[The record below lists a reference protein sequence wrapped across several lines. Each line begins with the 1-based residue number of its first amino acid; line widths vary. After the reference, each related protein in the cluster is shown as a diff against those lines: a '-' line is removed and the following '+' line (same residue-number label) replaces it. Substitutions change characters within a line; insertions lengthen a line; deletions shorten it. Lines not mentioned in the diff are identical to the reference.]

1 MRYSIR
7 IRYALVVAGLII
19 ATIAGSILLNLCC
32 FEAYYFRNKENTIR
46 EMYELIEEHLG
57 YGKVLDESAEL
68 SLRLY
73 CENSN
78 LDLLILDEGIIPRS
92 VFCRGNQLELR
103 ELIYAYLYGH
113 RYSPENVI
121 RKDENHY
128 VCQAYDSVL
137 RSEFLES
144 FGTTADRAYFII
156 MRTPLQNMKEN
167 ILLANRFNLMT
178 AVVTLILGTV
188 IAYFLA
194 GQMSRPIT
202 ELTGIAK
209 KMAGL
214 DFTVRYHGDKRD
226 EIGELGKNMNH
237 LSEQLESTIAE
248 LKSANLELMRD
259 IKKKEEQENMRQE
272 FLAGISHELKTPIA
286 LIQGYAEGLRD
297 GISDDPESREW
308 YCEVIVDEAAKMN
321 TMVRRMLTLNEI
333 EFGQGQ
339 VMERFDLSE
348 MVRGVLSS
356 YQIMFQ
362 QKNVELE
369 LSVEGPIYVWAD
381 ELRIEEV
388 LRNYLS
394 NALNHVD
401 GERRIAVEAILRDGL
416 VRICV
421 TNTGQQIPPEEMGKI
436 WQRFYKMDKARTREY
451 GGNGIGLSIVKA
463 VMEAHGQHY
472 GVYNRSNGVTFWF
485 ELDTGI
491 SCTAGLCEEIRDMA
505 GKKNTT
511 IEKIEG

>member
-1 MRYSIR
+1 M
-7 IRYALVVAGLII
+7 
-19 ATIAGSILLNLCC
+19 
-32 FEAYYFRNKENTIR
+32 
-46 EMYELIEEHLG
+46 
-57 YGKVLDESAEL
+57 
-68 SLRLY
+68 
-73 CENSN
+73 
-78 LDLLILDEGIIPRS
+78 
-92 VFCRGNQLELR
+92 
-103 ELIYAYLYGH
+103 
-113 RYSPENVI
+113 
-121 RKDENHY
+121 
-128 VCQAYDSVL
+128 
-137 RSEFLES
+137 
-144 FGTTADRAYFII
+144 
-156 MRTPLQNMKEN
+156 
-167 ILLANRFNLMT
+167 
-178 AVVTLILGTV
+178 
-188 IAYFLA
+188 
-194 GQMSRPIT
+194 
-202 ELTGIAK
+202 
-209 KMAGL
+209 
-214 DFTVRYHGDKRD
+214 
-226 EIGELGKNMNH
+226 
-237 LSEQLESTIAE
+237 
-248 LKSANLELMRD
+248 
-259 IKKKEEQENMRQE
+259 
-272 FLAGISHELKTPIA
+272 
-286 LIQGYAEGLRD
+286 IQGYAEGLRD

>member
-7 IRYALVVAGLII
+7 IRYALIVAGLII
-19 ATIAGSILLNLCC
+19 ATIVGSILLNFSC
-32 FEAYYFRNKENTIR
+32 FEAYYFRNKEKTIS
-46 EMYELIEEHLG
+46 EMYRLIEENLG
-57 YGKVLDESAEL
+57 NGKKMDENTEL

-78 LDLLILDEGIIPRS
+78 LDLLILTGGILPQN
-92 VFCRGNQLELR
+92 VFCRGNQR
-103 ELIYAYLYGH
+103 ELSELIFSYLYGV
-113 RYSPENVI
+113 RYNPENVI
-121 RKDENHY
+121 QKDDNHY

-167 ILLANRFNLMT
+167 ILLANRFHLMT
-178 AVVTLILGTV
+178 AAVTLVLGTV

-202 ELTGIAK
+202 ELSGIAK

-214 DFTVRYHGDKRD
+214 DFTVRYRGDNRD

-237 LSEQLESTIAE
+237 LSEQLESTIGE

-259 IKKKEEQENMRQE
+259 IKKKEEQESMRQE

-308 YCEVIVDEAAKMN
+308 YCEVIVDEATKMN

-339 VMERFDLSE
+339 PMERFDLSE
-348 MVRGVLSS
+348 MIRGVLSS

-369 LSVEGPIYVWAD
+369 LAVDSPINVWAD

-394 NALNHVD
+394 NALNHVA
-401 GERRIAVEAILRDGL
+401 GERRITVETIFKDGL
-416 VRICV
+416 VRVCV
-421 TNTGQQIPPEEMGKI
+421 TNTGEPIPAEEMDKI
-436 WQRFYKMDKARTREY
+436 WHRFYKVDKARTREY

-463 VMEAHGQHY
+463 VMEAHGQKF
-472 GVYNRSNGVTFWF
+472 GVYNRENGVTFWF
-485 ELDTGI
+485 ELDTGTMI
-491 SCTAGLCEEIRDMA
+491 TQ
-505 GKKNTT
+505 
-511 IEKIEG
+511 